1 MTEAI
6 RRRTDILATE
16 EDIDRV
22 LNMLDTDCDGRI
34 NQGEFF
40 QLLILFLSSKSNLK
54 ERVNG
59 KLNLKIFFILNSI

>member
-40 QLLILFLSSKSNLK
+40 QLLILFLSSKANLK

>member
-59 KLNLKIFFILNSI
+59 KLNLN

>member
-16 EDIDRV
+16 EDINRV
-22 LNMLDTDCDGRI
+22 LNMLDADCDGRI

-54 ERVNG
+54 ERLNG
-59 KLNLKIFFILNSI
+59 KLNLKIFFILYSI